1 MSHER
6 ALARNT
12 AWLMLA
18 TLGQKVISFLVF
30 YLIARRVGPLVTGK
44 YFFAVSITSIFV
56 VLADF
61 GLTPVVIREM
71 ASNMEEGRAALAR
84 ALKLKWFL
92 LPVAV
97 VFSLGYALAVNVEP
111 EVFVAVLVACLVM
124 MADSISLLWY
134 GALRGKKDLR
144 FEAFGMLVC
153 QLIAGIVGVLATFFA
168 RTVASLV
175 FALLCGS
182 VWNVIWSYVW
192 SRRLGMRVIGV
203 APWPIRKMMTAAIP
217 FGLAGLFVKVYSYLD
232 SLLIREFHGHEAVGQ
247 YAVAYKLTYALQF
260 LPLTFVAA
268 LYPAMS
274 SAHARG
280 DKKALDRA
288 LSGSLRLMMLTS
300 VPLSAILSSLAQP
313 LVHTLYGKA
322 YAGAIAPL
330 TILPWVLVPIFLD
343 FPVGSLLNASRRT
356 VLKTTAMGCTMVINA
371 IGNILFVPQL
381 GPAGAAW
388 AGLVSF
394 TILLLL
400 GLWFIRHELPSMGW
414 CLALAARGMVVGI
427 FTWLS
432 GVWLRDHAPLIMSLL
447 FTGAVA
453 LVLLFATRLLQ
464 ISDVMQ
470 IISWLRRRPVEP
482 PSEIEEETETHV

>member
-44 YFFAVSITSIFV
+44 YFYAVSITSIFV

-71 ASNMEEGRAALAR
+71 AADGEQGRAALAQ
-84 ALKLKWFL
+84 ALRLKWLL
-92 LPVAV
+92 LPLAV
-97 VFSLGYALAVNVEP
+97 VCSIGYALIVRVEP
-111 EVFVAVLVACLVM
+111 EVLMAVLLACLVLS
-124 MADSISLLWY
+124 ADSISLLWY

-153 QLIAGIVGVLATFFA
+153 QLITGIVAILATYLSH
-168 RTVASLV
+168 TVASLV

-182 VWNVIWSYVW
+182 IWNVLWSYIW
-192 SRRLGMRVIGV
+192 ARRLGMRASGIT
-203 APWPIRKMMTAAIP
+203 PWPWRKLAVAAIP

-232 SLLIREFHGHEAVGQ
+232 SLLIREFQGHEAVGQ

-274 SAHARG
+274 TAYARN
-280 DKKALDRA
+280 DKAALERA
-288 LSGSLRLMMLTS
+288 LSGSLRLMMLSS
-300 VPLSAILSSLAQP
+300 VPLAAILSSLAYP
-313 LVHTLYGKA
+313 IVLAFYREA
-322 YAGAIAPL
+322 YLGAVAPL
-330 TILPWVLVPIFLD
+330 TILPWVLIPIFLD

-356 VLKTTAMGCTMVINA
+356 MLKTVAMGCTMVVNA
-371 IGNILFVPQL
+371 VGNILLVPRL
-381 GPAGAAW
+381 GPTGAAFS
-388 AGLVSF
+388 ALLSF
-394 TILLLL
+394 TLLFAI
-400 GLWFIRHELPSMGW
+400 GIWFIRRELPPVAW
-414 CLALAARGMVVGI
+414 CLALLARGAVVGI
-427 FTWLS
+427 FTWLA
-432 GVWLRDHAPLIMSLL
+432 GIWLRDRAPLVMSLL
-447 FTGAVA
+447 FTASVA
-453 LVLLFATRLLQ
+453 LLLLFATQLLQ
-464 ISDVMQ
+464 VSDILQ
-470 IISWLRRRPVEP
+470 LRRWLQRRPVEP
-482 PSEIEEETETHV
+482 PGEIEEETETHV